1 MNTKNLLQSKTFWV
15 QIIAFIAALLPVV
28 QEWIAKNPESTIAVL
43 GAVNVLVRFATSGRV
58 TLFGAL
64 GSNGDMV
71 KSEQSGGIAPLWV
84 LACMTAGFGMGLPS
98 CTVTTAADGSTV
110 TKPDAEGIALG
121 MQLAEWAV
129 WLAQTQDGKTQDARE
144 EVPSAK

>member
-1 MNTKNLLQSKTFWV
+1 
-15 QIIAFIAALLPVV
+15 
-28 QEWIAKNPESTIAVL
+28 
-43 GAVNVLVRFATSGRV
+43 
-58 TLFGAL
+58 
-64 GSNGDMV
+64 
-71 KSEQSGGIAPLWV
+71 
-84 LACMTAGFGMGLPS
+84 MGLPS